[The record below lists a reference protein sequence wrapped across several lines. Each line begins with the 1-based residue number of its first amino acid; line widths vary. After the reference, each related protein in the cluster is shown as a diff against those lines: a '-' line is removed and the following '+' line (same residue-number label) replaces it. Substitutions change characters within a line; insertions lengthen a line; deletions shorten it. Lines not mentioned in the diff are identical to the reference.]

1 MVHMTAR
8 LSDGTELKNVHEV
21 VEGSSGV
28 HLKQK
33 VEGGGIERSAYIPF
47 PQLDYVYYDN

>member
-1 MVHMTAR
+1 MVNMTAR
-8 LSDGTELKNVHEV
+8 LSDGTEINNVQEV
-21 VEGSSGV
+21 VEGTSGV